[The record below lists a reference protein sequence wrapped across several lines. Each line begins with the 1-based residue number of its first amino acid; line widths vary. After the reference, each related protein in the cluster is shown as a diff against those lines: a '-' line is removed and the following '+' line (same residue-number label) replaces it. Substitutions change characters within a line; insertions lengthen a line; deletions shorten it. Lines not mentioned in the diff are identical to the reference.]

1 METRT
6 PLTRYWRDGTRS
18 INYAV
23 QDVRAEGGRG
33 CRCSTGKLQRQEI
46 QISRYPDELRNR
58 IYQPRRG
65 NDAQ

>member
-23 QDVRAEGGRG
+23 QDVRGAGGRG
-33 CRCSTGKLQRQEI
+33 CRCSTGKLQRQ
-46 QISRYPDELRNR
+46 
-58 IYQPRRG
+58 
-65 NDAQ
+65 